1 MYWQVGFGRWRGASA
16 GRTRHCY
23 MFVGTLEANW
33 RMPESESVRLP
44 RRLLP
49 CSLAGF
55 VEPEGMESDR
65 GLNGGGRAAGNIGN
79 DSRAG
84 LRNN

>member
-1 MYWQVGFGRWRGASA
+1 
-16 GRTRHCY
+16 

-65 GLNGGGRAAGNIGN
+65 GLNGGGRVAGNIGTAAAQVCEIIG
-79 DSRAG
+79 RAYV
-84 LRNN
+84 LVT